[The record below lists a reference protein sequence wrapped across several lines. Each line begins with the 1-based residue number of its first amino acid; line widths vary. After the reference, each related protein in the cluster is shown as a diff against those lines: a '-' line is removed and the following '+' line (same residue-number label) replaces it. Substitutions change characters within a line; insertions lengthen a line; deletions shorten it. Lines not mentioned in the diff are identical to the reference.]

1 MSLRLFFTS
10 LDTVPEHLKSEY
22 VPDKECGFRL
32 RPSKPSTGAGGSG
45 TRSQEAP
52 PVNINK
58 TMSRAQFDELSAH
71 DKVARMRAGF
81 TLYD

>member
-1 MSLRLFFTS
+1 MSLRLFVTS

-32 RPSKPSTGAGGSG
+32 RPSKPSTGAGDAAIP
-45 TRSQEAP
+45 SQKAP
-52 PVNINK
+52 PVNK
-58 TMSRAQFDELSAH
+58 TMSRAQFDGLSAQE
-71 DKVARMRAGF
+71 KVDRMRAGF